1 MIFDEDYD
9 TALWFILKAD
19 RKNRK
24 EIVNFLLG
32 MPAELVDNIRIAI
45 ERARKNKEY
54 DLPNV
59 TSEFYNVVCKDHPE
73 YYYNFQLDDD
83 NGLTITKEY
92 YDGTHLDDIFEL
104 LLYPLSVETTK
115 ELENFGE
122 EWLGAINYDIKTVHS
137 SDDEIGEIVFCKESE
152 YNIHKTPL
160 GHIVSNS
167 REILKGNNEI
177 SIYKPVRLGKALK
190 QVKKG
195 NILGN
200 KNKQE

>member
-24 EIVNFLLG
+24 EIVKFLLE

-45 ERARKNKEY
+45 ERARTKKEY
-54 DLPNV
+54 NLPNV
-59 TSEFYNVVCKDHPE
+59 PSNFYNVVCKDNPE
-73 YYYNFQLDDD
+73 YFYNFQIDDD
-83 NGLTITKEY
+83 DGLSITKEY
-92 YDGTHLDDIFEL
+92 YDGTHLDDVFEL
-104 LLYPLSVETTK
+104 LLYPVSVEAAK
-115 ELENFGE
+115 ELENFEE
-122 EWLGAINYDIKTVHS
+122 EWLGTVTYDIETKHSGDDMIGGTV
-137 SDDEIGEIVFCKESE
+137 ICKESE
-152 YNIHKTPL
+152 YNIRKTPL
-160 GHIVSNS
+160 GHVVSYS
-167 REILKGNNEI
+167 REILGGNREI